1 MLFLIRW
8 TYDSWWLSKLAGEIW
23 PGCHQR
29 GGWRRLRPKR
39 HGKRWSAAGGK
50 YPDGEKRNGFVM
62 RALDV
67 TYYDVTRCYFIGS
80 LYIYTIYIHIVYIY
94 TYVYYMIYLTL
105 FDITWY
111 YYLMFVH
118 SFDIDISYFYALL
131 LSYYENAIYFF
142 PSWFFVA
149 CCSAAYQSI
158 RSMLG
163 WFIEIHQSG
172 LNLLGGLDDSHWK
185 VWPRHLARQQRIRF
199 FFATTVSEVQKAMQ
213 FWYLLIT
220 SWSGRNHSLQFG
232 IIFDHFFLSIW
243 KTPLSMWNSMISQK

>member
-8 TYDSWWLSKLAGEIW
+8 TYDSWWLSKLGYFLRA
-23 PGCHQR
+23 
-29 GGWRRLRPKR
+29 RRNMARMPPTWGMKAASPQTSRKAMKR
-39 HGKRWSAAGGK
+39 CRCIPMGKKETGLWC
-50 YPDGEKRNGFVM
+50 VHLM
-62 RALDV
+62 LLIMMLLDA
-67 TYYDVTRCYFIGS
+67 TS
-80 LYIYTIYIHIVYIY
+80 LVHYIVYIY
-94 TYVYYMIYLTL
+94 AYVYYMIYLTL

-142 PSWFFVA
+142 SSWFFVA

-163 WFIEIHQSG
+163 WSTEIHQSG

-199 FFATTVSEVQKAMQ
+199 FFSRQQLAKYRRPCN
-213 FWYLLIT
+213 FGT
-220 SWSGRNHSLQFG
+220 SL
-232 IIFDHFFLSIW
+232 
-243 KTPLSMWNSMISQK
+243 